1 MCAPWFAVIA
11 VALCC
16 ISFVHA
22 DSTTVT
28 SAASTELK
36 NNSSTI
42 APSTAT
48 NDLKTTTHA
57 DIATTLQQRQ
67 CSAHQDCDS
76 GSYCDVGYQCFVCQ
90 ACIILN
96 DAFDEQCPEKC
107 GSSVAGGLDNPYD
120 PAASSRARRR
130 RVWLGLFVG
139 VAVVAAV
146 FAGVW
151 YYRSEYV
158 LESIACLTLFRL
170 ASSCLCVCHVC
181 VCSHFSPAAPQASFA
196 HMHTYQLFVNKAH
209 TRMIL
214 LTLRALAFHFLRQ
227 KMGSADIELAGVRA
241 SDAETHETSTQR
253 RSMVDFVRKNH
264 QSSSTSTKYKLHS
277 SQAREIQR
285 ALSMIDR
292 SQDQEWDDMFSNSGH
307 SQSGGTLHH
316 QTSNASQI
324 EIDGDSAEWYDADLD
339 ATVDGID
346 LDDTALVSGTAI

>member
-151 YYRSEYV
+151 YYRSE
-158 LESIACLTLFRL
+158 
-170 ASSCLCVCHVC
+170 
-181 VCSHFSPAAPQASFA
+181 
-196 HMHTYQLFVNKAH
+196 
-209 TRMIL
+209 
-214 LTLRALAFHFLRQ
+214 Q